1 MTVRGPSGDPPP
13 AGVETTQPRHR
24 KDLALSDP
32 DIRDAA
38 TDTIQTLQARG
49 QTVATAE
56 SCTGG
61 LIAGALTAIP
71 GSSAVVLGG
80 IVAYANSVKTAL
92 LGVPAPVI
100 AEHGAVSA
108 QVAAAMADGARTA
121 LGADIAVAVTGVAG
135 PGGGT
140 ADKPVGLVWF
150 GLATASGTITRSE
163 RFDGDRDAVR
173 RATVLVALGMIVC
186 LS

>member
-1 MTVRGPSGDPPP
+1 MSD
-13 AGVETTQPRHR
+13 AETT
-24 KDLALSDP
+24 
-32 DIRDAA
+32 DAA
-38 TDTIQTLQARG
+38 TGALSALRERG
-49 QTVATAE
+49 WRAATAE

-61 LIAGALTAIP
+61 LISGALTAIP
-71 GSSAVVLGG
+71 GSSEVVLGG

-108 QVAAAMADGARTA
+108 PVAAAMAEGARTA
-121 LGADIAVAVTGVAG
+121 LGADVAVAVTGVAG

-150 GLATASGTITRSE
+150 GLATAGTTITRSE

-173 RATVLVALGMIVC
+173 RATVLVALAMLAG
-186 LS
+186 LP